1 MTAIKDLSVA
11 LSLVASVVLGWV
23 WVDTRHAKEQA
34 VQVDILELRQEGL
47 EDDIEQDAAWAADYR
62 RKVRDG
68 IATPAEIDRLDRLEK
83 TLARKYKKAE
93 LYEQM
98 RSQ

>member
-1 MTAIKDLSVA
+1 MASIKDLSVA
-11 LSLVASVVLGWV
+11 LSLVASVVLGWI
-23 WVDTRHAKEQA
+23 WLDNRHAKEQA
-34 VQVDILELRQEGL
+34 VQVDLLELRQEGL

-68 IATPAEIDRLDRLEK
+68 IATDAEVDRLERLEK
-83 TLARKYKKAE
+83 NLERKYKKAD

-98 RSQ
+98 RQR